1 MAAEQSISLYIVNQ
15 DPTCVTTIQS
25 NVSFTSCSQ
34 TFIIRISAQSNASGP
49 FDIYSGST
57 GTTAIYSNLTRT
69 QLVAGV
75 SITLYNSDPACIP
88 ATPTPTPS
96 VTATPTVTPTVTPSI
111 SVTPSE
117 TPTQTPTPSVTTT
130 PGATPTV
137 TPTVTPTETPDAS
150 PTPTPTVTPTI
161 TPSPSSVG
169 GLAYLFIE
177 PQSGAEEIGYYM
189 FETGGTAF
197 YGFTNFTSP
206 DTTSDAQFDVDMNLY
221 VDFSGWTAGLTFPA
235 VESQIAPTSSGGL
248 DSYGNAITAYNFTTH
263 QTSGNTIIGSGWFT
277 WIIPTGTTN
286 GGYQTIIDVSFDGTP
301 NVFTPV
307 NMDSTLYSR
316 VFNYTGSTIPNDT
329 YRVYSTFVDQT
340 MYINNSNTLYFKGNS
355 VI

>member
-1 MAAEQSISLYIVNQ
+1 MAAEQSISLFIVNQ

-25 NVSFTSCSQ
+25 DVSFTSCSQ

-57 GTTAIYSNLTRT
+57 GTTAIYSGLTRT

-75 SITLYNSDPACIP
+75 SITLYNTDPACAP
-88 ATPTPTPS
+88 GTPTPTPS

-111 SVTPSE
+111 TVSPSVTPS
-117 TPTQTPTPSVTTT
+117 S
-130 PGATPTV
+130 GATPTV
-137 TPTVTPTETPDAS
+137 TPTPTETPTGT
-150 PTPTPTVTPTI
+150 PTGTPTPTPTI

-169 GLAYLFIE
+169 GTAYLFIE
-177 PQSGAEEIGYYM
+177 PQTGAEEIGYYM
-189 FETGGTAF
+189 FDTGGTSF

-206 DTTSDAQFDVDMNLY
+206 DTSNDSQFDVDMNLY
-221 VDFSGWTAGLTFPA
+221 VDFSGWTAGSTFPA
-235 VESQIAPTSSGGL
+235 VETQNAPISSGGL

-263 QTSGNTIIGSGWFT
+263 QTSGNTINGSGWFT

-286 GGYQTIIDVSFDGTP
+286 GGYQSIIDVSFDGNP
-301 NVFTPV
+301 NIFTSV
-307 NMDSTLYSR
+307 NMDSTLYSK
-316 VFNYTGSTIPNDT
+316 VFTYTGSTIPTGT

-340 MYINNSNTLYFKGNS
+340 MYINNSNTLYFKGNT